1 MRVWGKLA
9 VVAALCAGEPAAA
22 DLAAALEAVRARDWE
37 SATAEV
43 RGEPAAVAA
52 IVTWHRLRAGDGSF
66 DDYMAFLRDHGDWPG
81 MAAVKV
87 RGEATIPA
95 DAAPETVFAFFGTDQ
110 PQTGDGVLRLSAA
123 LEAAG
128 RDDEAQA
135 LAIRAWQSMA
145 LGPLAERSLL
155 ASYGDVLEEHQIARM
170 DAMLWTGAAAA
181 VERQRAR
188 VPEGWQRLADAR
200 MALRLDAPG
209 VDTRIEAVPAAL
221 AGDAGLA
228 FERMEWRARRER
240 TDEVV
245 ALFLDRSSS
254 AQKLGRPEAWA
265 KRRADLARERLRAGE
280 AKTAYLLAARHF
292 LTGGADYADLE
303 WLAGF
308 IALRRLDDPKTA
320 LTHFRNMRAAV
331 ASPISLGRAGY
342 WEGRALEELDRP
354 ADAAVAYAFAARY
367 QTSFYGQLAAERAG
381 LPMDPLLSGTETF
394 RVPRHPDFADST
406 VYAAG
411 LALGAAGDRLLAA
424 RFLAHLAERLD
435 RQQIGQ
441 LLSVTETRLDDPYV
455 QLQIAKRAAE
465 RGLMLQ
471 KAYFPVIPLPEVDA
485 PDVAPELALAI
496 ARRESEFNADVISS
510 AGARGLMQVMP
521 ATAEHMAER
530 EDLPFVLADLTA
542 DPAYNARLGIAY
554 LQDLR
559 DRFGAA
565 SVFVVAGYNAGP
577 GRPLRWAEANGDPR
591 KGAIDPVDWIEMIPF
606 DETRNYVMRVTEAL
620 APYRAR
626 LKGAPV
632 PLTLQAEIAAN

>member
-1 MRVWGKLA
+1 MRVWGQVA
-9 VVAALCAGEPAAA
+9 MVAALCAAGPVAA
-22 DLAAALEAVRARDWE
+22 DLASAMAALRERDWDT
-37 SATAEV
+37 AAAEV
-43 RGEPAAVAA
+43 RGESAAVAA
-52 IVTWHRLRAGDGSF
+52 IVTWHRLRAGEGDF
-66 DDYMAFLRDHGDWPG
+66 EDYMAFLKHHGDWPG
-81 MAAVKV
+81 MAALKV

-95 DAAPETVFAFFGTDQ
+95 DAPPETVFAFFGTDA
-110 PQTGDGVLRLSAA
+110 PQTGDGVLRLTAA
-123 LEAAG
+123 LETAG
-128 RDDEAQA
+128 RSDEAKA
-135 LAIRAWQSMA
+135 LAIRAWKTLA
-145 LGPLAERSLL
+145 LGPLAESTLMAIYGEAL
-155 ASYGDVLEEHQIARM
+155 ADHQIARM
-170 DAMLWTGAAAA
+170 DAMLWTNATAA
-181 VERQRAR
+181 VERQRPR
-188 VPEGWQRLADAR
+188 VPEGWRALADAR
-200 MALRLDAPG
+200 LALRMDAPG
-209 VDTRIEAVPAAL
+209 VDLKIAAVPAAL

-228 FERMEWRARRER
+228 FERMEWRARRDR

-245 ALFLDRSSS
+245 ALFLDRSTS
-254 AQKLGRPEAWA
+254 AKALGRPEAWA
-265 KRRADLARERLRAGE
+265 KRRADLARERMRAGE
-280 AKTAYLLAARHF
+280 AKTAYRLAARHY

-308 IALRRLDDPKTA
+308 IALRQLHDPKTA
-320 LTHFRNMRAAV
+320 LTHFRNLRAAV

-342 WEGRALEELDRP
+342 WEGRALEELERP

-367 QTSFYGQLAAERAG
+367 QTGFYGQLAAERAG

-394 RVPRHPDFADST
+394 RVPRHPDFTDST
-406 VYAAG
+406 VFEAG

-441 LLSVTETRLDDPYV
+441 LLTMTEAEFDDPYV

-485 PDVAPELALAI
+485 PEVAPELALAI
-496 ARRESEFNADVISS
+496 ARRESEFNADVISA

-530 EDLPFVLADLTA
+530 EDLPFVLADLTE

-559 DRFGAA
+559 DRFGDAT
-565 SVFVVAGYNAGP
+565 VFVVAGYNAGP

-591 KGAIDPVDWIEMIPF
+591 KGAIDPVDWIELIPF